1 MTDYPFSSK
10 EFYAALDR
18 EELLG
23 SKCTHCGHMVV
34 PAREICPN
42 CKQNG
47 MELKTFSGKGEL
59 AAYTVIFVPPTHMA
73 AAGYSGKAPY
83 CVGIVELDEGPRVS
97 AQILDVDLEAP
108 QNIGIGKRMTMT
120 TIERGEEEQ
129 RQKFLAFR

>member
-1 MTDYPFSSK
+1 MSEYPYSSK

-23 SKCTHCGHMVV
+23 SICTHCGHMVV

-47 MELKTFSGKGEL
+47 MELKTLSGKGKL

-73 AAGYSGKAPY
+73 AAGYSVKEPY

-97 AQILDVDLEAP
+97 AQILDVDLDAP
-108 QNIGIGKRMTMT
+108 EKIKIGKNLTMT
-120 TIERGEEEQ
+120 TIERGEEDQ
-129 RQKFLAFR
+129 RQKYLAFR